1 MIFDTHAHY
10 LDARFDEDRQDVIL
24 SLHDNNVACAV
35 EVSAGV
41 DDFYDIISL
50 TEKYPFM
57 YGTIGVHPSE
67 VDKLSDEWLHKMEKL
82 AANDKIVAIG
92 EIGLDYHFDDDP
104 EPTVQKMWFK
114 KQIELARK
122 VNLPL
127 IIHSRDSAKD
137 TLDILKET
145 DAGKTGGVIHCFSYS
160 KEIALECVDMGFYIG
175 LDGPVTFKNG
185 KKAKEVAKAV
195 PIERLV
201 VETDSPYMAPD
212 PIRGTRNFSGNLK
225 YIISEIASL
234 RDIPYDDM
242 EKILFDNAR
251 ALYRLEDKCLN

>member
-10 LDARFDEDRQDVIL
+10 LDARFDEDRQDVIS
-24 SLHDNNVACAV
+24 SLHDNNVAYAV

-67 VDKLSDEWLHKMEKL
+67 VDKLNDEWLHKMEEL

-201 VETDSPYMAPD
+201 VDCIHTHYLLCIKVLFISLSCINHINYPLYTPYT
-212 PIRGTRNFSGNLK
+212 IRYNICTKSSFF
-225 YIISEIASL
+225 SL
-234 RDIPYDDM
+234 RY
-242 EKILFDNAR
+242 N
-251 ALYRLEDKCLN
+251 YEDKCSK

>member
-1 MIFDTHAHY
+1 
-10 LDARFDEDRQDVIL
+10 
-24 SLHDNNVACAV
+24 
-35 EVSAGV
+35 
-41 DDFYDIISL
+41 
-50 TEKYPFM
+50 
-57 YGTIGVHPSE
+57 
-67 VDKLSDEWLHKMEKL
+67 
-82 AANDKIVAIG
+82 
-92 EIGLDYHFDDDP
+92 
-104 EPTVQKMWFK
+104 MWFK
-114 KQIELARK
+114 KQIELAQK

-145 DAGKTGGVIHCFSYS
+145 DASKTGGVIHCFSYS